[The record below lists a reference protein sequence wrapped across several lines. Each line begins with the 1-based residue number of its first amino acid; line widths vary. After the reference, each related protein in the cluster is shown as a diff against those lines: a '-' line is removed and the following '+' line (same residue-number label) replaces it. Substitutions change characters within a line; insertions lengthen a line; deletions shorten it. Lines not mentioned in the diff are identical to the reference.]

1 MVLGPK
7 PSALSDVED
16 ASTCGIM
23 YVRDTR
29 GPGMTGLP
37 HDSHTEVFMR
47 LSTLVLTML
56 ALAATESVATAAPGK
71 APDPQKA
78 FARKD
83 ANSDGSLT
91 LDEYKTGMKDKQLEK
106 ADKRFKK
113 IDTNGDGKVSF
124 DEFKA
129 GMPKPKE

>member
-1 MVLGPK
+1 MRIG
-7 PSALSDVED
+7 ALILAV
-16 ASTCGIM
+16 
-23 YVRDTR
+23 
-29 GPGMTGLP
+29 
-37 HDSHTEVFMR
+37 
-47 LSTLVLTML
+47 L
-56 ALAATESVATAAPGK
+56 ALVAGGSISHADPGK

-78 FARKD
+78 FSRKD

>member
-1 MVLGPK
+1 
-7 PSALSDVED
+7 
-16 ASTCGIM
+16 
-23 YVRDTR
+23 
-29 GPGMTGLP
+29 
-37 HDSHTEVFMR
+37 MR
-47 LSTLVLTML
+47 FSNLTL
-56 ALAATESVATAAPGK
+56 ALALAFALLAVPGIDVVAHAAPGK
-71 APDPQKA
+71 APDPQKV
-78 FARKD
+78 FSRKD

>member
-1 MVLGPK
+1 
-7 PSALSDVED
+7 
-16 ASTCGIM
+16 
-23 YVRDTR
+23 
-29 GPGMTGLP
+29 
-37 HDSHTEVFMR
+37 MR
-47 LSTLVLTML
+47 LSTLVLTLL
-56 ALAATESVATAAPGK
+56 ALAAAESVATAAPAAPGK

-78 FARKD
+78 FSRKD